1 MPNPTSKGQS
11 PDLVI
16 RSFDKSSMMLV
27 KELKFES
34 VVKPLFRTT
43 PLYCWN
49 KDSYSEVALDAPR
62 ENRVAGGFLGGPRL
76 SFKEAISNNEPCA

>member
-1 MPNPTSKGQS
+1 LKQPNPEIMPNPTSKGQS

-49 KDSYSEVALDAPR
+49 KDSYSAVRLMHLGKIALQ
-62 ENRVAGGFLGGPRL
+62 GG
-76 SFKEAISNNEPCA
+76 S